1 MSTPTSVRDPTAAG
15 TGEGTTGKPVMLLTF
30 NVPFAQEAVQFAID
44 AAGDAGSQLMVCDG
58 IPLNVNPAAR
68 GPRSFGDPDTLDSA
82 TAAVRQAVESG
93 VRAEQFL
100 FHSPRPE
107 RAAMEVARDHRVG
120 LLVFGPDPARY
131 GRWRHRRAARR
142 VSRNAPCLVWT
153 Q

>member
-1 MSTPTSVRDPTAAG
+1 MSAPTAVRDPTAAG

-30 NVPFAQEAVQFAID
+30 NVPFAAEAVRFAID
-44 AAGDAGSQLMVCDG
+44 AAGDAGSELMVCDG

-68 GPRSFGDPDTLDSA
+68 GPRSFGDPDALDSA

-107 RAAMEVARDHRVG
+107 RAAMEVARDHQIG

>member
-1 MSTPTSVRDPTAAG
+1 MSTPTAVRDPTAAG
-15 TGEGTTGKPVMLLTF
+15 TGKGITGKPVMLLTF
-30 NVPFAQEAVQFAID
+30 NVPFAAEAVRFAID
-44 AAGDAGSQLMVCDG
+44 AAGDAGSGLMVCDG

-68 GPRSFGDPDTLDSA
+68 GPRSFGDPDALDSA

-93 VRAEQFL
+93 IQAEQFL

>member
-1 MSTPTSVRDPTAAG
+1 MSTASVVRNPTATG

-30 NVPFAQEAVQFAID
+30 NVPFAPEAVQFAID
-44 AAGDAGSQLMVCDG
+44 AACDAGSELMVCDG
-58 IPLNVNPAAR
+58 IPLNMNPAAR
-68 GPRSFGDPDTLDSA
+68 GPRSFGDPDALDSA
-82 TAAVRQAVESG
+82 GAAVRRAVESG
-93 VRAEQFL
+93 RRAEQFL
-100 FHSPRPE
+100 FHSPRLE
-107 RAAMEVARDHRVG
+107 RAALEVARDHRVG

>member
-1 MSTPTSVRDPTAAG
+1 MSSPAVVRNPTAAG

-30 NVPFAQEAVQFAID
+30 NVPFAPEAVQFAID
-44 AAGDAGSQLMVCDG
+44 AACDAGSELMVCDG
-58 IPLNVNPAAR
+58 IPLNMNPAAR
-68 GPRSFGDPDTLDSA
+68 GPRSFGDPDALDSA
-82 TAAVRQAVESG
+82 GAAVRRAVESG
-93 VRAEQFL
+93 LRAEQFL
-100 FHSPRPE
+100 FHSPRLE
-107 RAAMEVARDHRVG
+107 RAALEVARDHRVG

>member
-1 MSTPTSVRDPTAAG
+1 MSTASVVRNPTATG

-30 NVPFAQEAVQFAID
+30 NVPFAPEAVQFAID
-44 AAGDAGSQLMVCDG
+44 AACDAGSELMVCDG
-58 IPLNVNPAAR
+58 IPLNMNPAAR
-68 GPRSFGDPDTLDSA
+68 GPRSFGDPDALDSA
-82 TAAVRQAVESG
+82 GAAVRRAVESG
-93 VRAEQFL
+93 LRAEQFL
-100 FHSPRPE
+100 FHSPRLE
-107 RAAMEVARDHRVG
+107 RAALEVARDHRVG

>member
-1 MSTPTSVRDPTAAG
+1 VSTASVVRNPTATG

-30 NVPFAQEAVQFAID
+30 NVPFAPEAVQFAID
-44 AAGDAGSQLMVCDG
+44 AARDAGSELMVCDG
-58 IPLNVNPAAR
+58 IPLNMNPAAR
-68 GPRSFGDPDTLDSA
+68 GPRSFGDPDALDSA
-82 TAAVRQAVESG
+82 GAAVRRAVESG
-93 VRAEQFL
+93 LRAEQFL
-100 FHSPRPE
+100 FHSPRLE
-107 RAAMEVARDHRVG
+107 RAALEVARDHRVG

>member
-1 MSTPTSVRDPTAAG
+1 VSSPAVVRNPTAAG

-30 NVPFAQEAVQFAID
+30 NVPFAPEAVRFAID
-44 AAGDAGSQLMVCDG
+44 AASDAGSELMVCDG
-58 IPLNVNPAAR
+58 IPLNMNPAAR
-68 GPRSFGDPDTLDSA
+68 GPRSFGDPDALDSA
-82 TAAVRQAVESG
+82 GAAVRRAVESG
-93 VRAEQFL
+93 LRAEQFL
-100 FHSPRPE
+100 FHSPRLE
-107 RAAMEVARDHRVG
+107 RAALEVARDHRVG

>member
-1 MSTPTSVRDPTAAG
+1 MSTASVVRNPTATG

-30 NVPFAQEAVQFAID
+30 NVPFAPEAVQFAVD
-44 AAGDAGSQLMVCDG
+44 AAGDAGSELMVCDG

-93 VRAEQFL
+93 VRAEQYL

>member
-1 MSTPTSVRDPTAAG
+1 VSTPSVARIPTAAG

-30 NVPFAQEAVQFAID
+30 NVPFAPEAVRFAID
-44 AAGDAGSQLMVCDG
+44 AACDAGSELMVCDG
-58 IPLNVNPAAR
+58 IPLNMNPAAR
-68 GPRSFGDPDTLDSA
+68 GPRSFGDPDALDSA
-82 TAAVRQAVESG
+82 GAAVRRAVEAG
-93 VRAEQFL
+93 LRAEQFL
-100 FHSPRPE
+100 FHSPRLE
-107 RAAMEVARDHRVG
+107 RAALEVARDHRVG

>member
-1 MSTPTSVRDPTAAG
+1 
-15 TGEGTTGKPVMLLTF
+15 MLLTF
-30 NVPFAQEAVQFAID
+30 NVPFSAEAVQFAID
-44 AAGDAGSQLMVCDG
+44 AAGDAGSELMVCDG

-82 TAAVRQAVESG
+82 TAAVRQAVEAG

-153 Q
+153 QQ